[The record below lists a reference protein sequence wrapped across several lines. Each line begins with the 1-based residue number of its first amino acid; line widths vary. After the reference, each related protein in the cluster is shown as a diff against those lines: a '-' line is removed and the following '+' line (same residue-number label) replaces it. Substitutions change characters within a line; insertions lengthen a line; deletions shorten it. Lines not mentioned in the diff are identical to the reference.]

1 MVIKIHIM
9 KAVGSFFVIVFLIF
23 GCSSTKMLDSWKNTE
38 YTTYHP
44 KKVLILGIT
53 DNLTARI
60 RFEQQLKSELNKRG
74 ITAIESNN
82 VFKSTFTNSKQ
93 TEEDI
98 QREVDRLSDQG
109 FDAILISAVKGVDE
123 RITYSGNM
131 YRTDYYWRRF
141 GHYYYLYQDVYF
153 DPGYY
158 NKYNI
163 YNIEASLYDLNQ
175 KDDKSL
181 VWVGS
186 YGIYDPQTIN
196 NTVKDYVGAI
206 IKSLENEGIIIKS
219 PK

>member
-1 MVIKIHIM
+1 M
-9 KAVGSFFVIVFLIF
+9 KAVGSLFVIVFLLF
-23 GCSSTKMLDSWKNTE
+23 CCSSTKMLDSWKNTD

-74 ITAIESNN
+74 ITAIESYD
-82 VFKSTFTNSKQ
+82 VFEPTFTNSKKS
-93 TEEDI
+93 EEDI
-98 QREVDRLSDQG
+98 QKEVDRLSDQG

-123 RITYSGNM
+123 RISYSNNI

-141 GHYYYLYQDVYF
+141 GHYYYVYQDVYF
-153 DPGYY
+153 DSGYY
-158 NKYNI
+158 TKYKI
-163 YNIEASLYDLNQ
+163 YNIEASLYDLKQ
-175 KDDKSL
+175 KEDKSL

-186 YGIYDPQTIN
+186 YGIYDPQTID

-206 IKSLENEGIIIKS
+206 IKSLENEGIIMKLS
-219 PK
+219 K

>member
-1 MVIKIHIM
+1 M
-9 KAVGSFFVIVFLIF
+9 KVVGSLFVIVFLLF
-23 GCSSTKMLDSWKNTE
+23 GCSSTKMLDSWKNTD
-38 YTTYHP
+38 YTIYHP

-60 RFEQQLKSELNKRG
+60 RFEQQLKSELNRRG
-74 ITAIESNN
+74 ITAIESYD
-82 VFKSTFTNSKQ
+82 VFESTFTNSKKS
-93 TEEDI
+93 EEDI
-98 QREVDRLSDQG
+98 QKEVDRLSDQG

-123 RITYSGNM
+123 RISYSNNI

-141 GHYYYLYQDVYF
+141 GHYYYVYQDVYF
-153 DPGYY
+153 DLGYY
-158 NKYNI
+158 TKYKI
-163 YNIEASLYDLNQ
+163 YNIEASLYDLKQ

-206 IKSLENEGIIIKS
+206 IKSLENEDIIMKLA
-219 PK
+219 K